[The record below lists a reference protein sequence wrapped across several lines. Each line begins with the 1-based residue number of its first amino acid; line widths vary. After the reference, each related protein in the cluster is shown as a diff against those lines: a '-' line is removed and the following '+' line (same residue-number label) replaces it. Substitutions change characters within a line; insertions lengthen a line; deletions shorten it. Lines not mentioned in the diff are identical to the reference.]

1 MKGIILAGGLG
12 TRLRPLTNSCSK
24 QLLPIYDKPLIY
36 YPLCT
41 LLNIGIKEILCITRS
56 SDANLFFNLLGNG
69 SQWGIDIQYAVQN
82 EPKGIAEAFIIGESF
97 IGEGSVTLILGDNL
111 FYGSAITFGVNKDE
125 KFQNGA
131 KVFAYRVPDPERY
144 GVIELSEECIALSI
158 EEKPLNPKS
167 DFAVTGL
174 YIYDNRVVEK
184 AKGLKPSARGE
195 LEISHINQNYLEE
208 SNLEV
213 SILDEGSTW
222 FDAGTPDSLIQA
234 SQFVQS
240 VQKRQSMMI
249 GSPEET
255 AYRNKLITKDE
266 FNNLA
271 NNYAKGSYSDYLRQ
285 KRKSS

>member
-111 FYGSAITFGVNKDE
+111 FYGSTITFGVNKDE
-125 KFQNGA
+125 KFQN
-131 KVFAYRVPDPERY
+131 
-144 GVIELSEECIALSI
+144 
-158 EEKPLNPKS
+158 
-167 DFAVTGL
+167 
-174 YIYDNRVVEK
+174 YD
-184 AKGLKPSARGE
+184 GE
-195 LEISHINQNYLEE
+195 
-208 SNLEV
+208 
-213 SILDEGSTW
+213 
-222 FDAGTPDSLIQA
+222 
-234 SQFVQS
+234 
-240 VQKRQSMMI
+240 
-249 GSPEET
+249 
-255 AYRNKLITKDE
+255 
-266 FNNLA
+266 
-271 NNYAKGSYSDYLRQ
+271 
-285 KRKSS
+285 